1 MVSKQFQ
8 SKLCHTL
15 THTRTKSKIITL
27 QKQWRWPVVR
37 NNIWNSYIAP
47 TEGCQ
52 KSSFYSCSF
61 FWLKVSRMPPT
72 NSTGEWTQ
80 TIERIWKPGFRT
92 LCWRHSFLNWNMNF
106 SWNIKVGEYGTLR
119 TLVLNVVTINCF
131 PKCELS
137 PHQQLQLWL
146 GQKVGKRK

>member
-80 TIERIWKPGFRT
+80 TIERIWKPGFRI
-92 LCWRHSFLNWNMNF
+92 LCSRHSFQNWNKNF
-106 SWNIKVGEYGTLR
+106 GWNIKVGGIWNITDISFKCSDYKL
-119 TLVLNVVTINCF
+119 F
-131 PKCELS
+131 PQMWTFSASAIAIMAWAKS
-137 PHQQLQLWL
+137 W
-146 GQKVGKRK
+146 K